1 MVSYMNGMERMMN
14 MKKGGY
20 KRVWLMGLVLIL
32 LCLTPIQARTQVFP
46 GNYDPTY
53 LLPISYFYTNP
64 LSFTDYGYIN
74 SITDPFYNLGYGYFP
89 PIPGNLLGLYNVNPF
104 LTPYEDYLYNFFGNV
119 TYPYFGSP
127 YTTVFP
133 FNTLPGTPIP
143 YERFNYPSYVYGSGD
158 FYLSWVL
165 LQ

>member
-1 MVSYMNGMERMMN
+1 MNNGCF
-14 MKKGGY
+14 
-20 KRVWLMGLVLIL
+20 KRIWLMGLVLIL
-32 LCLTPIQARTQVFP
+32 VCSVGIQIHAQVYP

-53 LLPISYFYTNP
+53 LPPVTYYYTNP
-64 LSFTDYGYIN
+64 LIFTDYGYFN
-74 SITDPFYNLGYGYFP
+74 SITDPFYNLGYGFFP
-89 PIPGNLLGLYNVNPF
+89 PIPGNLLGSYRVDPF
-104 LTPYEDYLYNFFGNV
+104 LTPYENYLYTFFGKQ

-133 FNTLPGTPIP
+133 FSTLPGTPIP
-143 YERFNYPSYVYGSGD
+143 YTRFSYPTYTYGAPD